1 MKNIKYIIA
10 AIIFIGLSSCDVEN
24 LFTTVR
30 EIDIPEHERKLS
42 INTSLTGD
50 SMTIFISHSKEIDDE
65 SDFSPI
71 EAKVSLKEDGN
82 EILNFDYNSENNL
95 DLIID
100 KKLDEAIKEGKEYS
114 LTVDSKKFGTAT
126 ASEIVPKNPVIESLD
141 FNKEVFKGEF
151 GEYYKFSCVIND
163 EKDVENYYFISFR
176 LSGLNRSYLGV
187 ETKDP
192 QLKKIFIRSDLSNNY
207 HSESFF
213 LVSDKSFDG
222 NKRKVLFEIDK
233 PYYGNNNQHK
243 YKIVMQVNSVTKS
256 YYNYVISRDQARSSN
271 DNPFTEPVVIIDNI
285 ENGYGIFNVYAY
297 KKYVIFEN

>member
-10 AIIFIGLSSCDVEN
+10 AIIFIGLSSCDVDN

-71 EAKVSLKEDGN
+71 DAKVSLREDGN
-82 EILNFDYNSENNL
+82 EILSFDYNSENNL

-100 KKLDEAIKEGKEYS
+100 KKLDEAIKQGKEYS
-114 LTVDSKKFGTAT
+114 LKVDSKKFGTAI
-126 ASEIVPKNPVIESLD
+126 ASEIAPKNPVIESLN

-151 GEYYKFSCVIND
+151 GEYCKFSCVIND
-163 EKDVENYYFISFR
+163 EKDVDNYYFISFK
-176 LSGLNRSYLGV
+176 LLNLDGRYLEV
-187 ETKDP
+187 NSKDP
-192 QLKKIFIRSDLSNNY
+192 ELKRVFIRSDLSNNY

-222 NKRKVLFEIDK
+222 NKRKISFEIDK
-233 PYYGNNNQHK
+233 PYYGNNNQYK
-243 YKIVMQVNSVTKS
+243 YKVVMQVNSVTKS
-256 YYNYVISRDQARSSN
+256 YYNYVISRDQALSSN
-271 DNPFTEPVVIIDNI
+271 DNPFAEPVAIVDNI
-285 ENGYGIFNVYAY
+285 ENGYGIFSVYAY